1 MNWVKDGIEK
11 AAKFVKGEKLL
22 DKDFP
27 ILKGHPKAR
36 VNAREASENIG
47 GLSEK
52 MEGKR
57 NAVKEFQIYRWNPD
71 KPYFVDLST
80 CGPMVWNH
88 LFHQFSCNVVSGLQI
103 LGGKICRGF
112 IF

>member
-11 AAKFVKGEKLL
+11 AAKFVRGEEPL

-36 VNAREASENIG
+36 MKAREASENIG

-52 MEGKR
+52 MEGKK

-71 KPYFVDLST
+71 KPRKPFLQSYFVDLST
-80 CGPMVWNH
+80 CGPMV
-88 LFHQFSCNVVSGLQI
+88 
-103 LGGKICRGF
+103 
-112 IF
+112 

>member
-11 AAKFVKGEKLL
+11 AAKFVKGEKPL

-52 MEGKR
+52 MEGTMITPLPHMFVMKDL
-57 NAVKEFQIYRWNPD
+57 V
-71 KPYFVDLST
+71 VDLT
-80 CGPMVWNH
+80 N
-88 LFHQFSCNVVSGLQI
+88 
-103 LGGKICRGF
+103 
-112 IF
+112 